1 MKKVLVLNGSFCE
14 IPIIEECHKLGFY
27 VITTGNMPELMGH
40 KYADEYI
47 QADYSDY
54 NAILNIVKEKG
65 ISHVLTCANDF
76 GCITAAFVDEQMKWH
91 NHDTFETSKILH
103 HKDLFKEYIQN
114 KNFPTPYSVVFNK
127 KMDAF
132 KFVNEQAEY
141 PIIIKANDLTG
152 GKGILKAETKE
163 EAIYAIE
170 NAFAKSRSK
179 HILIEPFVTGNQ
191 QTFVT
196 FLHNKKVIATSSCDS
211 YSYVNPYL
219 IQAETLPAYDIVSV
233 QEQLISIIEEIAKE
247 LSLSDGIF
255 AFQYIRNGSDI
266 QIIEMMRRPFGNQ
279 FLKLVEM
286 NSGFPWHY
294 AQVVA
299 ETGGDWSFL
308 NELKPN
314 NSQNRYCGH
323 YGIMV
328 DKNGILKS
336 CNIPET
342 IKKHVIKEFVMKNI
356 GDRIDDHMNERIA
369 FLHFE
374 YDTYEEMAQEVKE
387 YTKLIDVELE

>member
-1 MKKVLVLNGSFCE
+1 MEKVLVLNGSFCE
-14 IPIIEECHKLGFY
+14 LPIIEVCRKLGYY
-27 VITTGNMPELMGH
+27 VITTGNMPELMAH
-40 KYADEYI
+40 KFADEYI

-54 NAILNIVKEKG
+54 KTILKIVKEKG

-76 GCITAAFVDEQMKWH
+76 GCITAAYVDEQMGWH
-91 NHDTFETSKILH
+91 NHDSFENSKILH
-103 HKDLFKEYIQN
+103 HKDLFKGYIQS
-114 KNFPTPYSVVFNK
+114 KNYPTPYSIVFK
-127 KMDAF
+127 DIVEAY
-132 KFVNEQAEY
+132 KFVNEKAEF

-163 EAIYAIE
+163 EAIYAID

-179 HILIEPFVTGNQ
+179 LVLIEPFVTGNQ

-219 IQAETLPAYDIVSV
+219 IQAETLPAKDIVDV
-233 QEQLISIIEEIAKE
+233 QDHLISIIEEMAKD
-247 LSLSDGIF
+247 LDLSDGIF
-255 AFQYIRNGSDI
+255 AFQYIRNGTDI

-279 FLKLVEM
+279 FLQLVEM

-299 ETGGDWSFL
+299 ETGGDWNFL
-308 NELKPN
+308 NEIDSLNYKI
-314 NSQNRYCGH
+314 RYCGH

-328 DKNGILKS
+328 DRNGILKS
-336 CNIPET
+336 WDVPVS
-342 IKKHVIKEFVMKNI
+342 IKKHIIKEFVMKNI
-356 GDRIDDHMNERIA
+356 GDRIEDHMNERVA

-374 YDTYEEMAQEVKE
+374 YNSYDEMVCSVRD
-387 YTKLIDVELE
+387 YGKLIDVTIE